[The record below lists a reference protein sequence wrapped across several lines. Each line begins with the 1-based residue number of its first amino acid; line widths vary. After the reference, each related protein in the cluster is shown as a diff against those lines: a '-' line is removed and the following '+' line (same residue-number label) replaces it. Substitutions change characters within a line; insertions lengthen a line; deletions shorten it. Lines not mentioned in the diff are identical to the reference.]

1 MMIQLT
7 KSLAAWNTPE
17 FEKVLRIEV
26 EQMTVQ
32 QLPLQQALSNSSY
45 ALDTGLK
52 VVISRVSEDR
62 RFIYVKAGIFYTGII
77 YGCNCADDPTPVDE
91 LPEHCDVEIEI
102 NKATSEAKIVL
113 LGEV

>member
-1 MMIQLT
+1 MIELK

-17 FEKVLRIEV
+17 FENILRIEI

-45 ALDTGLK
+45 ALDTNIK
-52 VVISRVSEDR
+52 VVFSHVSEDKS
-62 RFIYVKAGIFYTGII
+62 FIHVKAGIFYTGII